1 MLLLANREPGANPV
15 YLWSMLKFPAN
26 RYFSPRVPKQALTRA
41 PDTHGSGLGMARRDC
56 SKGALLGSCN
66 FPSRAAPGACRD
78 PQQTFPTCNFAR
90 CGRAKWCWCPRSC
103 KTHGGRR
110 VWARS
115 GPVVPAH
122 VALPAM
128 AQQESVFFLLKGA
141 WAKSIKT
148 SWEGTADTSSA
159 SSRSITPGGREK
171 IPRPVVLA
179 RASPR
184 LTPVPRDECFYKAE
198 LERKHCAIN
207 LGKAAPNIPAARA
220 RAALDQ
226 RGSCTHGCGHAKAR
240 AAAEEQLGR
249 LSQPTEILVPFQ
261 RLGFT

>member
-1 MLLLANREPGANPV
+1 MAPGWERQEEIAARE
-15 YLWSMLKFPAN
+15 LCSDPAI
-26 RYFSPRVPKQALTRA
+26 FHHELPLVHAETPSKPSPRAILQGVVEQ
-41 PDTHGSGLGMARRDC
+41 SGA
-56 SKGALLGSCN
+56 GAHE
-66 FPSRAAPGACRD
+66 AVK
-78 PQQTFPTCNFAR
+78 PTED
-90 CGRAKWCWCPRSC
+90 
-103 KTHGGRR
+103 GGFG
-110 VWARS
+110 ARS

-179 RASPR
+179 RASPW
-184 LTPVPRDECFYKAE
+184 LTPVPQDECFYKAE

-207 LGKAAPNIPAARA
+207 LRKAAPNIPAAWA

-261 RLGFT
+261 RRGFT